1 MGKIIIFTTLSS
13 NHIKVGPMSKITLI
27 KQDAKSKASL
37 LFFWY
42 AEVELT
48 NNSSESLPR
57 ALHILCCLGCG
68 VKYSPFK
75 SQPSSLQ
82 LLRARQGF
90 KEQVRMIQATWMR
103 GIVDANSVASVCSA
117 SLFEELT
124 TGWEAAVEVI
134 NQALST
140 VLPGYLTIFYTC
152 GDEREHMFNIF
163 LIKKKYMF
171 LFFIFKD

>member
-1 MGKIIIFTTLSS
+1 M
-13 NHIKVGPMSKITLI
+13 

-48 NNSSESLPR
+48 SNSPESIPR

-68 VKYSPFK
+68 IKYSPFK

-90 KEQVRMIQATWMR
+90 KEQVRMIQATWIR
-103 GIVDANSVASVCSA
+103 GIIDDNAVASVCSA
-117 SLFEELT
+117 ALFEEFT
-124 TGWEAAVEVI
+124 TGWEAAIEVL

-140 VLPGYLTIFYTC
+140 VLPGDLNYLL
-152 GDEREHMFNIF
+152 HVQ
-163 LIKKKYMF
+163 
-171 LFFIFKD
+171 